1 VRPNH
6 GGLVTHAVIIPAQFI
21 DKSAARSELDGLV
34 SRISS
39 MPGFV
44 AGYWVAMPGDRGT
57 AMIVF
62 DSHDAAQAFVVSVR
76 SGPPYYWV
84 TLGSIEVGEVW
95 AHA

>member
-1 VRPNH
+1 M
-6 GGLVTHAVIIPAQFI
+6 HAVVIPAKFI
-21 DKSAARSELDGLV
+21 DKSAARSELNRLV

-44 AGYWVAMPGDRGT
+44 AGYWLAMPGDRGT

-62 DSHDAAQAFVVSVR
+62 DSQDAAQTFVVSVR
-76 SGPPYYWV
+76 SGPPFYSV